1 MWCASTAHRSK
12 ILCFSF
18 SAGLDPQVPH
28 VSPRSAAA
36 WLVSPAGHLLQHM
49 FARHTSDATP
59 PRYTRASTATMPT
72 PCAAFVWVTGIV
84 TRDPRLKKDRNERS
98 KPEEQRP
105 LSYALHLTVVL
116 SKAAL
121 SGPSVCERERHPCLL
136 AVSQSPRGPCGA
148 QYSCGCRVAS

>member
-1 MWCASTAHRSK
+1 MFFFFCGVGPPVH
-12 ILCFSF
+12 
-18 SAGLDPQVPH
+18 H

-36 WLVSPAGHLLQHM
+36 WLVSPAGHPLQHM

-84 TRDPRLKKDRNERS
+84 IRDPRLKKDWNERS
-98 KPEEQRP
+98 KPEEP

-148 QYSCGCRVAS
+148 QHSCGCRVAS